1 MGTIRIKL
9 DKYSGSDEENF
20 EDFLNLFEKFAKLNQ
35 WSEID
40 NVDYVIF
47 YLEGPA
53 KICLENFT
61 RDNNR
66 SWKQI
71 IDHLKDRFNV
81 DKLFDYFVKLENLK
95 YEGNVNLQEYIHNI
109 EKYCTIL
116 DLNVESKVLH
126 LIKGLPVSMI
136 NKTDVL
142 DNSTFEKA
150 IINLKRIQVGEK
162 IKQER
167 IS

>member
-35 WSEID
+35 WSETD
-40 NVDYVIF
+40 KVDYIIF

-71 IDHLKDRFNV
+71 IDHLTDRFNV

-116 DLNVESKVLH
+116 D
-126 LIKGLPVSMI
+126 
-136 NKTDVL
+136 
-142 DNSTFEKA
+142 
-150 IINLKRIQVGEK
+150 
-162 IKQER
+162 
-167 IS
+167 